1 MNYIGYFKGLLE
13 DITYTVSITK
23 DANVSPK
30 EITMAGDEPF
40 IVSYNNSTTLFD
52 GVRTSIATI
61 KIVNNTYLEDVLP
74 STARETRV
82 TLTSTNHETN
92 TIKIEWEGY
101 LTPKVYNQGYT
112 EENEIIELESADCL
126 SSTQYVPYESS
137 TAIGIKSFKDII
149 VDIFRYTNINKIYW
163 PTTRYI
169 DNKIA
174 YADDLFISEQNFFSS
189 DTDEPWDS
197 YEVLEE
203 MCKYLGFTVLQHQ
216 DNIYFMD
223 YTYLKENDSM
233 VFAIYERSKYFE
245 RSGYNVFVGDNN
257 IITEKDI
264 LGSGQNVSFEPI
276 YNKFVVKDSFYTS
289 EDFITNIF
297 DDTALK
303 NRGGDFYSSFQ
314 LDVPPPRDP
323 SNPNSYKLPNSP
335 TYPKGTSWFQQKY
348 VNDADDTK
356 YVYWH
361 RLYDHEDFESVY
373 RDYNLNEV
381 KPHEDLLNNPNTTR
395 NYIGG
400 TICDLGRVRKEYFN
414 NDTYQT
420 IVTNQVDWERYLL
433 IHQHRTGPGWS
444 GWNPNASLGDDM
456 IIFRLKPGSR
466 GKCILREDSYLIINY
481 KLLFTKYRYRNYINP
496 DWTQSIGK
504 KSGWES
510 GAIGETGGNL
520 SFKLGIGGKYWN
532 GTKWID
538 KPTTFKIMCTREE
551 DEYAYFMEEKEVLNN
566 VSWELEIDE
575 EGYKIPLEGID
586 TAGEIDFAIYL
597 PNLQLLTDFD
607 GLHDFNYNNYCW
619 VKDFSIKTANA
630 GQDKEVEE
638 TDVVYENVV
647 NELNVSE
654 MSDIEL
660 KITTGVANQ
669 KPSYSNVIYF
679 DTALNKNTLLTT
691 MKDSVLN
698 QDMTPEENI
707 ITRYHKQ
714 YSTQTKKLTYTL
726 PINMTPIEVY
736 TGIDFENKSARY
748 VQLGS
753 ELDYRMSRQIID
765 LIELK

>member
-82 TLTSTNHETN
+82 TLTSFNHETN
-92 TIKIEWEGY
+92 ITKTEWEGY
-101 LTPKVYNQGYT
+101 LTPKIYNQGYT
-112 EENEIIELESADCL
+112 KEYEIIELEAADCL
-126 SSTQYVPYESS
+126 SSTQYVPYESD
-137 TAIGIKSFKDII
+137 TARGIKSFKDII
-149 VDIFRYTNINKIYW
+149 VNIIRPNNLNYLYW
-163 PTTRYI
+163 PQTR
-169 DNKIA
+169 KINGNIMSPEDI
-174 YADDLFISEQNFFSS
+174 YISEQNFFSN

-203 MCKYLGFTVLQHQ
+203 MCKYLGFTCVQVSDGL
-216 DNIYFMD
+216 YFMD
-223 YTYLKENDSM
+223 YTFLKENA
-233 VFAIYERSKYFE
+233 AIPCLRYLKS
-245 RSGYNVFVGDNN
+245 SDYNEGENVYVGGTNE
-257 IITEKDI
+257 ITEDDI
-264 LGSGQNVSFEPI
+264 RGTGQDVSFEPI
-276 YNKFVVKDSFYTS
+276 YNKFVVKDSFYTG
-289 EDFITNIF
+289 EDFISNIF
-297 DDTALK
+297 DDNYLT

-323 SNPNSYKLPNSP
+323 SNPDGPKLPNAP
-335 TYPKGTSWFQQKY
+335 TYFKGTTWFHQKY
-348 VNDADDTK
+348 VDDADDTK

-361 RLYDHEDFESVY
+361 RLYDHKDFESVY

-414 NDTYQT
+414 EDTYQT

-444 GWNPNASLGDDM
+444 GWNSHASLGDDM
-456 IIFRLKPGSR
+456 IVFRLKPGSR
-466 GKCILREDSYLIINY
+466 GKCILGEDSYLIINY

-496 DWTQSIGK
+496 DWTKDIGK

-510 GAIGETGGNL
+510 GTIGETGGRL
-520 SFKLGIGGKYWN
+520 YFKLGFGGKYWN
-532 GTKWID
+532 GTKWSDTPSFFTIS
-538 KPTTFKIMCTREE
+538 CLREE

-566 VSWELEIDE
+566 VGWELEINE
-575 EGYKIPLEGID
+575 EGYKIPLKGID
-586 TAGEIDFAIYL
+586 TAGEIDFAIHL

-607 GLHDFNYNNYCW
+607 GLHNFNYNNYCW

-638 TDVVYENVV
+638 ADVVYENIV
-647 NELNVSE
+647 NELNVNE

-660 KITTGVANQ
+660 KITTGVAKQ

-679 DTALNKNTLLTT
+679 DVEKNIHTALES
-691 MKDSVLN
+691 MEDIVLK

-714 YSTQTKKLTYTL
+714 YSTQTKKLAYTL
-726 PINMTPIEVY
+726 PISMTPLQTY
-736 TGIDFENKSARY
+736 KGMDFENKNTKY

-753 ELDYRMSRQIID
+753 EIDYRMSKQIID